1 VDLVRFARALG
12 DLTAEDIRQISADLV
27 DLVGSPA
34 DEVVATKAVLAI
46 EQSLHRLHRS
56 SQGGL
61 ASHVVAQ
68 SVLAAATRSGIELPD
83 DDVTR
88 VARSAAMIARA
99 LIAGF
104 VVEDA
109 VQFLTG
115 GWRRILDVPVAA

>member
-1 VDLVRFARALG
+1 VDLVRFARALR
-12 DLTAEDIRQISADLV
+12 DLTADDIRQISADLV
-27 DLVGSPA
+27 VLVGSPA

-68 SVLAAATRSGIELPD
+68 SVLAAAERSGMTLPD

-99 LIAGF
+99 LIAGL
-104 VVEDA
+104 VAEDA
-109 VQFLTG
+109 VKFLTG
-115 GWRRILDVPVAA
+115 GWRSILEVRVAA